1 MKLLELLQLRDI
13 NATSL
18 PQFRNRIVLP
28 SHREPFAV
36 SKDEFGPAGAR
47 HERWNWGICACAG
60 LPSPPFCGCRFSG
73 HGTARPPQ
81 KRGEDALSETE
92 ARGKLWFLHVLWFL
106 PICLTYS
113 FKGYSLRPV
122 CHFSLPTWNSN
133 GPYNLGVGSSTTN
146 ISTEKAV
153 GSLNKLLPELI
164 EMLVAWVPC
173 LIWIYLED
181 EVAWPHKTIHWV
193 SGNAPGLFEETR
205 AATFHPKLDDKLLG
219 RFSIQDLAETRNLH
233 FFLLSGCLFV
243 FLWGCPYMVVNG
255 DTWCNIDNMN
265 RHPIYGDLVGR
276 GTTYTGLA
284 VHRLRGHCLILL
296 QLFVRIKVYWPT
308 NRTIHSFLAQLC
320 PVKLQFQSLSVQGIL
335 PDDWGLYG
343 TPPGQFR
350 WGHSILTYWL
360 MENEVAMMRIILS
373 IVTILFSVIS
383 CYKMLKVSYK
393 YNNDFWPFEEY
404 RIQLCYAVLMY
415 YRKI

>member
-28 SHREPFAV
+28 SHWEPFAGLQGWIWTCWCATWALELRNLCLRRV
-36 SKDEFGPAGAR
+36 AQPPVLRLQVFLATAQRGHRKNEERMPWVKQRPGASC
-47 HERWNWGICACAG
+47 G
-60 LPSPPFCGCRFSG
+60 FCMFYGFC
-73 HGTARPPQ
+73 
-81 KRGEDALSETE
+81 L
-92 ARGKLWFLHVLWFL
+92 
-106 PICLTYS
+106 ICLTYS

-181 EVAWPHKTIHWV
+181 EVAWPHKTIHWI

-404 RIQLCYAVLMY
+404 RIQLC
-415 YRKI
+415 